1 MSLEPAIDRAS
12 AERML
17 ARPYNEGGEYVEL
30 PQGIRIRRIYPDG
43 EDTDLSARQLIN
55 LGPSHP
61 ATHGTIRIVAEVDGE
76 TIVGCDV
83 IPGYLHRGFEKEC
96 ENHTYHQAIPYTDR
110 LNYCSPLINNFA
122 WVETV
127 EKLFEAEVPRRT
139 VLVRTYM
146 AELSRITD
154 HLTCIG
160 AALMELGAF
169 TPFLWMLE
177 VRDWMWEHICHVTG
191 ARLTQSY
198 ARVGGLSRDVWPE
211 WLDRSEQIFVEHLVP
226 KLRDVHKLVDHNRI
240 FIDRM
245 RGVGVVQQSDAVS
258 YGVTGP
264 VLRSTGVALDC
275 RRYTPYEAYDEVDF
289 DIPIGKYGDNYDR
302 YFVRM
307 REIEESM
314 KICRQL
320 RKLIDETEPGTI
332 NADDPRFVLPPKSEV
347 YSNIEALMNHFKLIM
362 EGPRP
367 PKGEAYHAVEGANGE
382 LGFYIVSDGTGMPY
396 KARCRPPSFVN
407 MGSIHLQL
415 PGAQL
420 ADVVP
425 IFGQINMIGGE
436 CDR

>member
-1 MSLEPAIDRAS
+1 MSALSKTATPPQPS
-12 AERML
+12 
-17 ARPYNEGGEYVEL
+17 YGYTFGGELVDL
-30 PQGIRIRRIYPDG
+30 PGDIRMHRIYPEG
-43 EDTDLSARQLIN
+43 EDTDLSSRTVLNI
-55 LGPSHP
+55 GPSHP
-61 ATHGTIRIVAEVDGE
+61 AMHGTIRMVVELDGE
-76 TIVGCDV
+76 TIVGVDV

-96 ENHTYHQAIPYTDR
+96 EAHTYHQGIPFTDR

-122 WVETV
+122 WCGTV
-127 EKLFEAEVPRRT
+127 EKLFDTEVPERT
-139 VLVRTYM
+139 KLIRTYM

-154 HLTCIG
+154 HLTSMG
-160 AALMELGAF
+160 AGLMELGAI
-169 TPFLWMLE
+169 TPFLYLVE

-198 ARVGGLSRDVWPE
+198 GRIGGLARDITNE
-211 WLDRSEQIFVEHLVP
+211 WLDRNNEIFEKYLIP
-226 KLRDVHKLVDHNRI
+226 KVQQVHSLADHNRI

-245 RGVGVVQQSDAVS
+245 RGVAIVSQEDLIS

-264 VLRSTGVALDC
+264 CLRAAGVGLDC
-275 RRYTPYEAYDEVDF
+275 RKYAPYDAYDRVEF
-289 DIPIGKYGDNYDR
+289 DVPIGKYGDNYDR

-320 RKLIDETEPGTI
+320 DPMLRATVGAPIH
-332 NADDPRFVLPPKSEV
+332 ADDARMVLPPKKEV

-362 EGPRP
+362 EGTRP

-382 LGFYIVSDGTGMPY
+382 LGFYLVSDGTGMPY

-407 MGSIHLQL
+407 MGAIHLMLLGSQV
-415 PGAQL
+415 
-420 ADVVP
+420 ADIVP